1 MNVYKIIYYKLSK
14 KMKKI
19 EIIIPAVV
27 VEFGIRDQ
35 TYNIFDLFF
44 SFNKYLTFLNSLLS
58 ITQTIEKF

>member
-58 ITQTIEKF
+58 IIQTIEKF